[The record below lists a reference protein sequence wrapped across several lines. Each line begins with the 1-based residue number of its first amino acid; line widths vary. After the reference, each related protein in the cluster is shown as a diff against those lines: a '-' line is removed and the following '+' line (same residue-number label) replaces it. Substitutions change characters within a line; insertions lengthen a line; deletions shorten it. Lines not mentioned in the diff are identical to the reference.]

1 MLDNKDIIDIVFD
14 NEDGKVSKKYTVKNN
29 NIVID
34 QSNFDKIKKNKQSKI
49 DLLKI
54 DKNAKKKVLE
64 VQILNIKKAKIC
76 KYVMSKN
83 RSKFCV
89 FWQKNTTIISKDS
102 EIELPKQKKK
112 LYFFQTLE
120 LVTIF
125 QMQQSKTR
133 DKFNDD
139 KINIDKI

>member
-64 VQILNIKKAKIC
+64 V
-76 KYVMSKN
+76 
-83 RSKFCV
+83 
-89 FWQKNTTIISKDS
+89 
-102 EIELPKQKKK
+102 
-112 LYFFQTLE
+112 
-120 LVTIF
+120 
-125 QMQQSKTR
+125 
-133 DKFNDD
+133 
-139 KINIDKI
+139 